1 MANPKITLSQ
11 ATGTGYFTV
20 NGEVAEAAFR
30 ADGVSIAS
38 GSEKIGRVIETS
50 NGYQYTALEDKGRVN
65 VETGETNDAWV
76 INLGSGADSITVV
89 ADASKAKA
97 GGVINA
103 SSTASIT
110 GGENFKITTGAGA
123 DTIVAKT
130 SDTVRSGAGNDSIN
144 LTGDYVELD
153 AGAGDDTVTGSSN
166 YATVKA
172 GAGED
177 SINLGGKYVYID
189 AGSEN
194 DYVTISG
201 AESTVFGGAGNDTI
215 KVENT
220 ATNAVVDGGAGDDSI
235 ISAADG
241 ATIKGGAGKDIISVS
256 GKDWV
261 VDAGADNDSLNVS
274 GTGTVTLGGG
284 KDSVAFKIPA
294 DGVTDVTFTD
304 YDYNNDKLEHVAI
317 TFDAANLAKTFGT
330 DGKLKLED
338 SLTATF
344 IDTDKD
350 GVYAAKFVEGG
361 NTAAYVWT
369 GETGASAD
377 GSKYGEPLTMVGANN
392 DDTADTLIGSAKND
406 TIYAGANDYVYGGA
420 GDDSIVIGKNTGV
433 TVKLKAASGNDT
445 VDGFKDS
452 FDDAADKIFLS
463 DSPAALSFEGS
474 AGVDLK
480 VKDGK
485 TASLVLNNVK
495 VDENKGAKVRIENG
509 ATTYNV
515 QVMSGA
521 TTELDGAAT
530 AVYGIGEG
538 ANGFKYTT
546 DGDAAIDLSNSGAF
560 GDTRY
565 YTGITQVTVTGAA
578 DTTLVGGK
586 AAETLTAAGDG
597 NASLWGGAG
606 NDSLVGSN
614 SGSTTFFYGAGDGL
628 DTISGYSYGTADDD
642 KKDVV
647 DLYSDKLTKWVR
659 NDDGNIELT
668 FGSNKQKLT
677 VQMANKDTDAVFA
690 FATSF
695 GGETQ
700 RAKISGSDEAAA
712 FTYDESVNFYVGTKA
727 QKTDTL
733 TVSSEGDTEI
743 RLDNLHGK
751 YFESI
756 EVVDASASSGNVTLA
771 GGMGNETLTA
781 GSGNA
786 SLWGGQGGND
796 VLNGGYGETTFYFG
810 KNNGKD
816 TIVSNSAS
824 DKVVLYDVTLD
835 DIAKAKIGTISE
847 GSDFTVKLKDNSQF
861 TIKNFSSGTVNT
873 FQLGDGTAWS
883 YDFDNSTWK
892 AAE

>member
-1 MANPKITLSQ
+1 MAEQIILSN
-11 ATGTGYFTV
+11 AAGTGYFTV
-20 NGEVAEAAFR
+20 GKDKAAVGFK
-30 ADGVSIAS
+30 ADTDSIAADS
-38 GSEKIGRVIETS
+38 TKVGRVLES
-50 NGYQYTALEDKGRVN
+50 NGYQYTALTDDGRN
-65 VETGETNDAWV
+65 VTTGATNDTWT
-76 INLGSGADSITVV
+76 INLGSGADGVTIK
-89 ADASKAKA
+89 ADASGAKA

-103 SSTASIT
+103 SGTASIT
-110 GGENFKITTGAGA
+110 GGENFKITTGAGK
-123 DTIVAKT
+123 DTIVALKG
-130 SDTVRSGAGNDSIN
+130 DTVRSGAGDDDITLN
-144 LTGDYVELD
+144 GDYVELD
-153 AGAGDDTVTGSSN
+153 AGAGADTVSGSSN

-172 GAGED
+172 GAGND
-177 SINLGGKYVYID
+177 SIVLGGKYVSID
-189 AGSEN
+189 AGSDN
-194 DYVTISG
+194 DYVSING
-201 AESTVFGGAGNDTI
+201 AESTVLGGAGNDTI
-215 KVENT
+215 EV
-220 ATNAVVDGGAGDDSI
+220 ATGAKNAVVDGGAGDDSI

-241 ATIKGGAGKDIISVS
+241 VTITGGAGKDTISVS
-256 GKDWV
+256 GKDWD

-274 GTGTVTLGGG
+274 GTGTVTLGAG
-284 KDSVAFKIPA
+284 KDTVAFSIPA

-304 YDYNNDKLEHVAI
+304 YDYNNDTLEHKAI
-317 TFDAANLAKTFGT
+317 DVKADSLAKTFGT
-330 DGKLKLED
+330 DGKLALAD

-344 IDTDKD
+344 ADKN
-350 GVYAAKFVEGG
+350 GVYAAKFYDAGTKK
-361 NTAAYVWT
+361 TAAYVWT
-369 GETGASAD
+369 GETGAVAD
-377 GSKYGEPLTMVGANN
+377 GSKYGDPLTMVGANN
-392 DDTADTLIGSAKND
+392 DDTADTLIGSAKDD

-420 GDDSIVIGKNTGV
+420 GNDSIVIVGGDNTGV
-433 TVKLKAASGNDT
+433 TVDLKAAGGNDT
-445 VDGFKDS
+445 VEGFTAS
-452 FDDAADKIFLS
+452 FGDDADKILLS
-463 DSPAALSFEGS
+463 DSAAALSFATVTGGLE
-474 AGVDLK
+474 

-485 TASLVLNNVK
+485 KASLVLNKAEVK
-495 VDENKGAKVRIENG
+495 ADEGAKVKIENG
-509 ATTYNV
+509 TTTYNV
-515 QVMSGA
+515 QVMSG
-521 TTELDGAAT
+521 TNTNLDGAAT

-560 GDTRY
+560 GDTRHY
-565 YTGITQVTVTGAA
+565 QGITQVTVTGAA

-606 NDSLVGSN
+606 SDSLVGQN
-614 SGSTTFFYGAGDGL
+614 SGNTTFFYGAGDGL
-628 DTISGYSYGTADDD
+628 DTISGYSYSTTDDD

-647 DLYSDKLTKWVR
+647 DIYSGNLTKWVR

-677 VQMANKDTDAVFA
+677 VQMASDDTDAVFA
-690 FATSF
+690 FATGL

-700 RAKISGSDEAAA
+700 RAKISGSKAAAA
-712 FTYDESVNFYVGTKA
+712 FTYDESVNFYIGTKA

-733 TVSSEGDTEI
+733 TVGSEGDTNI
-743 RLDNLHGK
+743 WLDGSNGK

-810 KNNGKD
+810 KKNGKD

-824 DKVVLYDVTLD
+824 DKVVLYDVALD
-835 DIAKAKIGTISE
+835 DIAKVGTISE
-847 GSDFTVKLKDNSQF
+847 GSDFTVKLKDSSQF
-861 TIKNFSSGTVNT
+861 TIKNFSSGTANT

>member
-1 MANPKITLSQ
+1 MADPKITLSS

-20 NGEVAEAAFR
+20 NKDKAAVDFK
-30 ADGVSIAS
+30 ADADSIAADS
-38 GSEKIGRVIETS
+38 TKVGRVIETG
-50 NGYQYTALEDKGRVN
+50 NGYQYTALADGGRN

-76 INLGSGADSITVV
+76 INLGSGADSTTTIKV
-89 ADASKAKA
+89 DASAAKA

-103 SSTASIT
+103 NSKASIT
-110 GGENFKITTGAGA
+110 GGENFKITTGTGD
-123 DTIVAKT
+123 DTILAAKG
-130 SDTVRSGAGNDSIN
+130 DTVRSGAGNDNITLN
-144 LTGDYVELD
+144 GDYVELD
-153 AGAGDDTVTGSSN
+153 AGAGADTVNGSSN

-172 GAGED
+172 GAGND
-177 SINLGGKYVYID
+177 SIVLGGKYVSID
-189 AGSEN
+189 AGSDN
-194 DYVTISG
+194 DYVSING
-201 AESTVFGGAGNDTI
+201 AESTVLGGAGNDTI
-215 KVENT
+215 EVGADAK
-220 ATNAVVDGGAGDDSI
+220 NAVVDGGAGDDSI
-235 ISAADG
+235 ISAAG
-241 ATIKGGAGKDIISVS
+241 GVTITGGAGKDTISVS
-256 GKDWV
+256 GADWV

-274 GTGTVTLGGG
+274 DTGTVTLGAG
-284 KDSVAFKIPA
+284 KDTVKFGSNA
-294 DGVTDVTFTD
+294 DVTFTD
-304 YDYNNDKLEHVAI
+304 YNYNDDTLEHAAI
-317 TFDAANLAKTFGT
+317 DVKTDSLATTFGT
-330 DGKLKLED
+330 DGKLTFTDAK
-338 SLTATF
+338 ATF
-344 IDTDKD
+344 TGKD
-350 GVYAAKFVEGG
+350 GVYAAKFYDASAKT
-361 NTAAYVWT
+361 TAAYVWT
-369 GETGASAD
+369 GETGAVAD
-377 GSKYGEPLTMVGANN
+377 GSKYGEALTMVGANN
-392 DDTADTLIGSAKND
+392 DDTADTLIGSAKAD

-420 GDDSIVIGKNTGV
+420 GNDSIVIVGGDNAGV
-433 TVKLKAASGNDT
+433 TVDLKAAGGNDT
-445 VDGFKDS
+445 VEGFTASS
-452 FDDAADKIFLS
+452 FDAANKILLS
-463 DSPAALSFEGS
+463 DSAAKLSFATV
-474 AGVDLK
+474 AGGLE

-485 TASLVLNNVK
+485 QASLVLKGVT
-495 VDENKGAKVRIENG
+495 VDADKNAKVKIKNG
-509 ATTYNV
+509 ATTYSV

-521 TTELDGAAT
+521 KTELDGAAT

-597 NASLWGGAG
+597 NASLWGGMG

-647 DLYSDKLTKWVR
+647 DLYSGNLTKWVR
-659 NDDGNIELT
+659 NDGGNIELT
-668 FGSNKQKLT
+668 FDSNKQKLT

-690 FATSF
+690 FATGL

-712 FTYDESVNFYVGTKA
+712 FTYDESVNFYIGTKA
-727 QKTDTL
+727 QKADTL
-733 TVSSEGDTEI
+733 TVGSEDDTNI
-743 RLDNLHGK
+743 WLDGSNGK

-771 GGMGNETLTA
+771 GGMGNETLSA

-796 VLNGGYGETTFYFG
+796 VLNGGYGETTFFFG
-810 KNNGKD
+810 KKNGKD

-824 DKVVLYDVTLD
+824 DKVVLYDVALD
-835 DIAKAKIGTISE
+835 DIAKVGTISE

-861 TIKNFSSGTVNT
+861 TIKNFSSGTANT